1 MEKPLK
7 ISAYLCKVSVGTI
20 VWEEIKIVSTN
31 SAADYHENQFSR
43 KTINTYIY
51 LKISLVMVNKST
63 DMQMYND
70 SKQQSKNLS
79 VYYIKTTMVFYNF
92 FDLLEWK
99 NWMKYGKFTNKY
111 VPNKHTEES
120 VNFPVTKRILTSMF
134 FSLRSLGAKIRV
146 NIYSLKLIDLI
157 FQRKTKWTTYWTR
170 MLNTDTFWSTN
181 KDKWRKI

>member
-43 KTINTYIY
+43 ETINTYIS

-63 DMQMYND
+63 DMQMNND

-92 FDLLEWK
+92 FDLLE
-99 NWMKYGKFTNKY
+99 
-111 VPNKHTEES
+111 
-120 VNFPVTKRILTSMF
+120 
-134 FSLRSLGAKIRV
+134 
-146 NIYSLKLIDLI
+146 
-157 FQRKTKWTTYWTR
+157 
-170 MLNTDTFWSTN
+170 
-181 KDKWRKI
+181 